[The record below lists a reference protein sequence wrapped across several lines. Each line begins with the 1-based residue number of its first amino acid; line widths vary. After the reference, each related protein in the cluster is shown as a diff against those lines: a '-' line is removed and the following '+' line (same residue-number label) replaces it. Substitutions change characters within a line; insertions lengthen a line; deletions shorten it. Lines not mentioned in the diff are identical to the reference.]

1 MCSLFGF
8 LLGCYRPVNAPRAL
22 RENDTLVL
30 VNQSARYIC
39 YKHKSYIYNKVYYHY
54 ASTVVDSFS
63 FGGFFNVGVFFFT
76 NCKGPLV
83 KFHFVFLDQLQFSK
97 SNLFIKFKPRE

>member
-1 MCSLFGF
+1 MCSLFVF
-8 LLGCYRPVNAPRAL
+8 LLGCCRHVNAPRAL

-39 YKHKSYIYNKVYYHY
+39 YKRKSYIYNKVYYHY

-63 FGGFFNVGVFFFT
+63 FGDFSTLVGFFSQTVRV
-76 NCKGPLV
+76 
-83 KFHFVFLDQLQFSK
+83 
-97 SNLFIKFKPRE
+97 PR

>member
-63 FGGFFNVGVFFFT
+63 FGDFSTLVVFFSQT
-76 NCKGPLV
+76 V
-83 KFHFVFLDQLQFSK
+83 RV
-97 SNLFIKFKPRE
+97 PR